1 MVSLRLS
8 HCHSASDTFIG
19 RSCWRTRSRTARRT
33 SSSFSRSCCAVF
45 TSSSA
50 AFRRMEGGG
59 LAFSLLQAPQRSHFF
74 SANGPSAE
82 TRPKSW
88 PRSTSTMTG
97 SSRWS
102 GSSDG
107 QVKYSR
113 RFPLNRTSRRG
124 VKSLLGQRTHGKVLF
139 FAAFEEFVDLQLA
152 ELAEMA
158 LQRVAERCGGSF
170 RIGVRAA
177 RRLGDDLVDHA
188 EREAVLGG
196 DLERFRCP
204 LALARVLPENR
215 GAALGRDDGIDGV
228 LEHQHAIGEP
238 DRERAA
244 RAAFTDDRGD

>member
-45 TSSSA
+45 TSASA
-50 AFRRMEGGG
+50 ALRRMDGGG
-59 LAFSLLQAPQRSHFF
+59 VGGAFSLLQAPQRSHFF

-82 TRPKSW
+82 TRPKSC

-113 RFPLNRTSRRG
+113 RFPLNRTSRKC

-139 FAAFEEFVDLQLA
+139 FATFEEFVDLQLA
-152 ELAEMA
+152 ELAEVA
-158 LQRVAERCGGSF
+158 LQRVAEGCGGRF
-170 RIGVRAA
+170 WIGVRAA

-188 EREAVLGG
+188 EREEVLGG
-196 DLERFRCP
+196 DLQRFRGP
-204 LALARVLPENR
+204 LPLARVLPENR
-215 GAALGRDDGIDGV
+215 GAALV
-228 LEHQHAIGEP
+228 
-238 DRERAA
+238 
-244 RAAFTDDRGD
+244 